1 MTSLIKLIAFILLFT
16 STNAQSDIKK
26 QYQLIEWQE
35 LMSKED
41 LAAIE
46 AMPAIDH
53 GDENSN
59 LDNQPVEYNW
69 EDESWEDG
77 SWDEDNWDIDTSN
90 DTNEISSDVANAIS
104 NAIMIRDQPDIARAY
119 DAALISTKVRPEFNN
134 SNIRLAG
141 FIVPLEFDDNQII
154 KEFFL
159 VPYFGACIHLPPPP
173 PNQIIHVT
181 VDTTYI
187 KQGFHLEQL
196 YEPVWVSGQLKT
208 ELLEKS
214 MATSAY
220 SLSAHAIAPYS
231 ED

>member
-1 MTSLIKLIAFILLFT
+1 MTSYIKLIAFILLFT
-16 STNAQSDIKK
+16 STSVHSADKK
-26 QYQLIEWQE
+26 EYQLIEWQE
-35 LMSKED
+35 LMSEED

-53 GDENSN
+53 GDEYSN
-59 LDNQPVEYNW
+59 LDDQPVEYNW
-69 EDESWEDG
+69 EDESWDDE
-77 SWDEDNWDIDTSN
+77 SWDTDTSN

-104 NAIMIRDQPDIARAY
+104 NAIMIRDQPDIAKAY
-119 DAALISTKVRPEFNN
+119 DAALISTKVRPEFDK

-141 FIVPLEFDDNQII
+141 FVVPLEFDDNQII

-181 VDTTYI
+181 VDTAFI
-187 KQGFHLEQL
+187 NEGFRLEQL

-208 ELLEKS
+208 ELLESS

-220 SLSAHAIAPYS
+220 SLSAHIIAPYS